1 MQNTPMMSAMRKKIV
16 QEMISSE
23 EAYLKQLHTLDK
35 YFVKA
40 SLEKASIPQQ
50 IHTMIFGHLP
60 PIKEMNTELFKSL
73 SIEEGNIGAA
83 FLKMAPFL
91 KVYAAYAKNYQQA
104 INILVDYER
113 KTVKFKAWL
122 TTQESRPEVQT
133 KLPSLLITPI
143 QRIPRY
149 RLLLGQLLKHT
160 PSDHPHYGSI
170 VQASEAIVKVAG
182 HIEESLKK
190 AECVQR
196 MFKLQEAMKNGQPNI
211 IAPGRQLIR
220 EGVLQKISQNGNSSQ
235 PRLFFLFTDILMYT
249 RLPALNMNSTSNTSF
264 SETTDTFKPKSL
276 ECRCVLPLRHC
287 SVISVF
293 GSDRGLF
300 RLKCKSEDMLLFCS
314 DHGNST
320 DWVRDIKE
328 AVSVAIQRR
337 KTLRKDSSARKP
349 MRKTAIRKMA
359 IKENTELTALKA
371 TKLDGNESAK
381 VLQVDELFSSPK
393 HSATPEERP
402 WSPCSIMTRVYQIQE
417 CLTPPKSWRSRK
429 RQNTSSSSSDD
440 DLARKVKSPKRT

>member
-1 MQNTPMMSAMRKKIV
+1 MMSCVRKKIV

-35 YFVKA
+35 YFVKP
-40 SLEKASIPQQ
+40 SLEKASVPLH
-50 IHTMIFGHLP
+50 IHAMIFGQLQ
-60 PIKEMNTELFKSL
+60 PIREMNTELFKSL
-73 SIEEGNIGAA
+73 SVEDGNIGTA

-91 KVYAAYAKNYQQA
+91 KVYASYAKNYQQA

-113 KTVKFKAWL
+113 KTSKFKAWL

-149 RLLLGQLLKHT
+149 RLLLEQLLKHT
-160 PSDHPHYGSI
+160 PKDHPHYGNI
-170 VQASEAIVKVAG
+170 VQASEAIEKVAG

-196 MFKLQEAMKNGQPNI
+196 MIKLQEAMKNGQPNI

-220 EGVLQKISQNGNSSQ
+220 EGVLQKISQKGNSSQ

-249 RLPALNMNSTSNTSF
+249 KLPAANMNSTSNISF
-264 SETTDTFKPKSL
+264 SETTDVYKPKSL
-276 ECRCVLPLRHC
+276 ECCCILPLRHC
-287 SVISVF
+287 CVIPVF
-293 GSDRGLF
+293 DSDRGLF
-300 RLKCKSEDMLLFCS
+300 RLKCKSEDMLLFCT
-314 DHGNST
+314 DHGTST

-328 AVSVAIQRR
+328 AVHSAIQRR

-359 IKENTELTALKA
+359 IQENTELMALKA
-371 TKLDGNESAK
+371 TKLDGTESIK
-381 VLQVDELFSSPK
+381 MLQVDELISSGSPK
-393 HSATPEERP
+393 RLATPEKRP
-402 WSPCSIMTRVYQIQE
+402 WSPGSILTKFPQIHD

-429 RQNTSSSSSDD
+429 RPDASSTSSDD
-440 DLARKVKSPKRT
+440 EDLEKKVKSPRRA